1 MAGRSCIEAKG
12 LTGFKEGATLGAM
25 AIKQDARDGL
35 MTVQEA
41 ASLVG
46 VTPAAVYDRIKTER
60 LKSQRS
66 YGVIVVP
73 RADVEAWRSERK
85 TQALR
90 VLES

>member
-1 MAGRSCIEAKG
+1 VYLGKA
-12 LTGFKEGATLGAM
+12 LTGFKDDITVGSMAT
-25 AIKQDARDGL
+25 KQDARDGL

-60 LKSQRS
+60 LTHQRS

-73 RADVEAWRSERK
+73 RAEVESWRSERK
-85 TQALR
+85 TQALK